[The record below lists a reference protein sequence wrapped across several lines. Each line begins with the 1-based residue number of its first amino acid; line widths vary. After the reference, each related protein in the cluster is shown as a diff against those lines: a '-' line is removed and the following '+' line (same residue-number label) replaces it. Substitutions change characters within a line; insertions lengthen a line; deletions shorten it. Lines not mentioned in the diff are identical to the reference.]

1 MVQLRSL
8 ATVSGFTAISR
19 VLGFLRDMMI
29 ARFIGANI
37 TTDAFFTAFRFPN
50 MFRRIFGEGA
60 FNAAF
65 VPLFAKKLDGEGKAN
80 ALHFGSHTF
89 SMLAIMLAI
98 VTVIAIPC
106 MGFIMSLVAPGFKAR
121 FDSGWIAPGEQ
132 PVMVDMSNINVKG
145 ARDVYVVLESKN
157 GQVAPGVRF
166 DAGTVTERETHFF
179 KDLLGKGRGEVLGEP
194 SDLWDYRPDTRKD
207 EMAFLLDSAEAIGFR
222 MPKQHKFTDLAL
234 TPQIL
239 WQDHHQTSVRLTV
252 YRNHPMAF
260 PLTVTLARVTFIYL
274 LCMALAAHLSGVL
287 NTVRVFGMPAAAPI
301 MLNVIFLIGLVAF
314 VLWRGVPN
322 GQTDIR
328 GGYVLAWCVCVAG
341 FVQLGALW
349 WTCHRK
355 GYPIKLVR
363 PKVSPEMKRLFLL
376 MGPGILSAGIQQIN
390 LLVGGIIASYQENA
404 ISYLYYSERV
414 YQLPLG
420 MVGIAF
426 GVVLLPDISRQLRA
440 KKDREAQY
448 SLNRGIEYALLVT
461 VPATVALL
469 VIAFPIIS
477 GIFEWGKHF
486 TSFESAATAPALSAF
501 AIGLPGYVL
510 VKVLQPGYFAR
521 EDMKTP
527 MKIAAITVLTNIVV
541 SLILFMLLRSRGY
554 GHIGIALATSI
565 AAWVNVFL
573 LAIGLRKRG
582 FLSFDTRLMDRLWR
596 ITLASVLMGGLLL
609 VLFQALDD
617 FLMSGRWQCLV
628 SLTILIA
635 VGLASFVTAALT
647 LRATSLAELKQG
659 FKRS

>member
-1 MVQLRSL
+1 MAQLRSL

-19 VLGFLRDMMI
+19 VLGFLRDMLI
-29 ARFIGANI
+29 ARFLGASE

-65 VPLFAKKLDGEGKAN
+65 VPLFAKKLDGEGKKA

-89 SMLAIMLAI
+89 SMLAIVLAI
-98 VTVIAIPC
+98 VTAIAIPC
-106 MGFIMSLVAPGFKAR
+106 MGLIMSLVAPGFKAR
-121 FDSGWIAPGEQ
+121 YDSGWIAPGEQ
-132 PVMVDMSNINVKG
+132 PVMEGLADIGIKG
-145 ARDVYVVLESKN
+145 ARDVFVVVEGSE
-157 GQVAPGVRF
+157 GGGSAPGVRF
-166 DAGTVTERETHFF
+166 DTGTVSAKETNVLKELF
-179 KDLLGKGRGEVLGEP
+179 GGGRGATLGEP
-194 SDLWDYRPDTRKD
+194 ANLWDFRPESRVEDV
-207 EMAFLLDSAEAIGFR
+207 AFQFDSAGQIGFR
-222 MPKQHKFTDLAL
+222 MPKRHEFTDLTL
-234 TPQIL
+234 QPRIL
-239 WQDHHQTSVRLTV
+239 WQNDHKTPVRLKV
-252 YRNHPMAF
+252 FRNDPSTF
-260 PLTVTLARVTFIYL
+260 SLTVTLARVTFIYL

-287 NTVRVFGMPAAAPI
+287 NTVRIFGMPAAAPI
-301 MLNVIFLIGLVAF
+301 ILNVIFIVGLVVF
-314 VLWRGVPN
+314 VWWRGME
-322 GQTDIR
+322 Q
-328 GGYVLAWCVCVAG
+328 GGHVLAWCVFAAG

-349 WTCHRK
+349 WTCRRQ

-390 LLVGGIIASYQENA
+390 LLVGGVIASYQENA

-440 KKDREAQY
+440 KKDKEAQN
-448 SLNRGIEYALLVT
+448 SLNRGVEYALLIT

-486 TSFESAATAPALSAF
+486 TAFESAATAPALSAF

-541 SLILFMLLRSRGY
+541 SLILFMLLRSRGL
-554 GHIGIALATSI
+554 GHIGIALATSV
-565 AAWVNVFL
+565 AAWVNVVL

-582 FLSFDTRLMDRLWR
+582 FLRFDARLLDRLWR
-596 ITLASVLMGGLLL
+596 IALASVLMGALLL
-609 VLFQALDD
+609 VLYQTLDD
-617 FLMSGRWQCLV
+617 FLMAGRWQCLV
-628 SLTILIA
+628 SLIILIA
-635 VGLASFVTAALT
+635 VGLASFATAAVT